1 MRVQILIHRDAEDL
15 ASAAADRIAAA
26 INDEPGRKFSLGLA
40 GGSTPILTYR
50 ELREQQVAWSKVD
63 AWMSDER
70 WVPMDHPECNG
81 HQAAQELMDHVHARF
96 HRPVWKERLHPAESA
111 ADFEEVL
118 RSLHPEGRADLILL
132 GMGDDGHTASLFP
145 GTDALDAPP
154 GRWFIENE
162 VPQLDTVRLTT
173 TLPFLRAAR
182 NVFFLVAGEG
192 KAEALRQVLE
202 PADGEEVLPAAMV
215 DGGDAEVTW
224 LVDEAAASRLTLART
239 R

>member
-1 MRVQILIHRDAEDL
+1 MTVIVHADAPHL
-15 ASAAADRIAAA
+15 ASSAADRIAAA
-26 INDEPGRKFSLGLA
+26 INAKPGDSFSLGLA

-50 ELREQQVAWSKVD
+50 ELRERKVAWSKVD

-118 RSLHPEGRADLILL
+118 RQLHPNGRADLILL

-145 GTDALDAPP
+145 GTEALDAPP

-173 TLPFLRAAR
+173 TFPFLRAAHQ
-182 NVFFLVAGEG
+182 VLFLVAGEG

-202 PADGEEVLPAAMV
+202 PSDGEELLPAARV
-215 DGGDAEVTW
+215 EGGDAEVTW
-224 LVDEAAASRLTLART
+224 LVDEAAASRLSAAALSRA
-239 R
+239 